1 MQAKFAYPFTFKCF
15 FLRQAFILLIVCAS
29 VFLFSGCNNYSDII
43 KDIHIGLHN
52 DNQLRVQ
59 IDVTTIKDAEVYVE
73 YWPDSAKDEKLA
85 TSTSKKGLQHSVVLT
100 NILADTKYDFQVH
113 TIRDD
118 KKQDSKVYNFQSEK
132 LAPWLQEQFK
142 AVCPMPQLLPA
153 NFSSG
158 FMVLNKRE
166 APGLT
171 YIVDAKG
178 RLRWYNMVDG
188 TGIKVT
194 HFTKDKTIIS
204 ILGKND
210 EPTSY
215 GSEILEVNL
224 NGDTVLHLK
233 KGTADFIN
241 TIHHE
246 VFKNDKRQI
255 VTLYVEKRPMDLS
268 SVGGN
273 AKDTVTG
280 DGIIVFDSTGKK
292 IWQWSVIDAF
302 SPLKDPNILKDKKDW
317 LHANSLC
324 YDKDGNYLI
333 SFYNNGQIWKVD
345 ATTGA
350 IMWKFGKDGTFAM
363 PSDCSFSMAHGV
375 HINVNGDLMFFNNGV
390 DKGQSEVYA
399 IKLDEADQTAKTD
412 IHIRLPRDIYND
424 RMGSAYLINDTTVLV
439 CCSKRHIAVLT
450 NTKGVLLWSMDTAIP
465 PYRIEFVNKEE
476 LSNWL
481 LP

>member
-1 MQAKFAYPFTFKCF
+1 MQAMFAYPFIFKYF
-15 FLRQAFILLIVCAS
+15 FLKHAFILLTICAS
-29 VFLFSGCNNYSDII
+29 IFFAGCNDYSNII
-43 KDIHIGLHN
+43 KDINIGLHN
-52 DNQLRVQ
+52 NNQLKVQ
-59 IDVTTIKDAEVYVE
+59 IDVTTIKDAEVYAE
-73 YWPDSAKDEKLA
+73 YWPDSAKEEKL
-85 TSTSKKGLQHSVVLT
+85 TTETLKSGLQHSLVLT
-100 NILADTKYDFQVH
+100 NILADTKYDFQLY
-113 TIRDD
+113 TIRDG
-118 KKQDSKVYNFQSEK
+118 KKQESKVYDFQSEK

-142 AVCPMPQLLPA
+142 AVCPMPELLPA

-194 HFTKDKTIIS
+194 HFTKEKTIIS

-224 NGDTVLHLK
+224 RGDTVLQLK
-233 KGTADFIN
+233 KGTGDFQY

-246 VFKNDKRQI
+246 VFKNEKNQV
-255 VTLYVEKRPMDLS
+255 VTLLLEKRVMDLT

-280 DGIIVFDSTGKK
+280 DGILVLDSTGKK
-292 IWQWSVIDAF
+292 IWQWNVIDAF
-302 SPLKDPNILKDKKDW
+302 DPLKDLNILKDKKDW
-317 LHANSLC
+317 LHANSLSF
-324 YDKDGNYLI
+324 DRDGNYLI
-333 SFYNNGQIWKVD
+333 SFYNNAQVWKVN

-350 IMWKFGKDGTFAM
+350 IMWKFGKGGTFTM
-363 PSDCSFSMAHGV
+363 PPDCSFSMAHST
-375 HINVNGDLMFFNNGV
+375 HINAKGDLMFFNNGV

-399 IKLDEADQTAKTD
+399 IKLDEANRTAKTD
-412 IHIRLPRDIYND
+412 IRIQLPKDIYND
-424 RMGSAYLINDTTVLV
+424 RMGSAYLINDSTVLC

-450 NTKGVLLWSMDTAIP
+450 NLKGVLLWSMDTAIP

-476 LSNWL
+476 LSDWL

>member
-1 MQAKFAYPFTFKCF
+1 MKQVATLIIAFTG
-15 FLRQAFILLIVCAS
+15 FLLLS
-29 VFLFSGCNNYSDII
+29 SCNDYSDII
-43 KDIHIGLHN
+43 QDIHIGLHN
-52 DNQLRVQ
+52 NNQLRIQ
-59 IDVTTIKDAEVYVE
+59 LDVTTTKDAEVYAE
-73 YWPDSAKDEKLA
+73 YWADSAKDEKL
-85 TSTSKKGLQHSVVLT
+85 TSLTSKKGLQHLLVLT
-100 NILADTKYDFQVH
+100 NIIADTKYQFKLF
-113 TIRDD
+113 TIVNG
-118 KKQDSKVYNFQSEK
+118 KKQESKVYDFQSEK

-142 AVCPMPQLLPA
+142 VNCPMPELLPA

-194 HFTKDKTIIS
+194 HLTKEGTVIS

-224 NGDTVLHLK
+224 IGDTVLHLK
-233 KGTADFIN
+233 KGTGDFIN

-246 VFKNDKRQI
+246 VFRNDKKEV

-280 DGIIVFDSTGKK
+280 DGILVMDSTGKK

-302 SPLKDPNILKDKKDW
+302 DPLKDPKILKEKKDW
-317 LHANSLC
+317 LHANSLS
-324 YDKDGNYLI
+324 YDKDGNFII
-333 SFYNNGQIWKVD
+333 SFYNNSQVWKVN
-345 ATTGA
+345 ATTGE
-350 IMWKFGKDGTFAM
+350 IMWKFGKGGTFAM
-363 PSDCSFSMAHGV
+363 PPDCSFSMAHSA
-375 HINVNGDLMFFNNGV
+375 HINANGDLMFFNNGV
-390 DKGQSEVYA
+390 DKEQSEVYA
-399 IKLDEADQTAKTD
+399 IKLDEANQTAKTD
-412 IHIRLPRDIYND
+412 LRIQLPKDIYND
-424 RMGSAYLINDTTVLV
+424 RMGSAYLVSDTTVLC

-450 NTKGVLLWSMDTAIP
+450 DLKGVLLWSMDTAIP
-465 PYRIEFVNKEE
+465 PYRIEFVNKEAVAK
-476 LSNWL
+476 WL